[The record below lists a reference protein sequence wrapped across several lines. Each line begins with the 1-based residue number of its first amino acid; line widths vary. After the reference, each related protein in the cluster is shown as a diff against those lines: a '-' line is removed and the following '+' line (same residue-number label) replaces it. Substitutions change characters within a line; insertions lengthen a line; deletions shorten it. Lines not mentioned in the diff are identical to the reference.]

1 MKTNIRVQGIKLTDE
16 EKNYIDE
23 KIFSLISNYFDDDS
37 TACDINLKD
46 INGPRGGIDKEISVV
61 ITLAY
66 EKNPIKV
73 TQKGV
78 FIKEVID
85 VVSEKLNNIL
95 RKIKNIKNDRKN
107 NK

>member
-1 MKTNIRVQGIKLTDE
+1 MKTNIRVQGIKLTED

-23 KIFSLISNYFDDDS
+23 KIFNLIINFFDDDS
-37 TACDINLKD
+37 TACDVNVKD
-46 INGPRGGIDKEISVV
+46 INGPRGGIDKEISIV
-61 ITLAY
+61 ITLAH

-78 FIKEVID
+78 FVKEAID
-85 VVSEKLNNIL
+85 VISERLDNIL
-95 RKIKNIKNDRKN
+95 RKIKDIKTDH